1 MCKAGVL
8 QSTADAIQIFNIV
21 VQMGLEGIVI
31 VNPHVMYGTEKT
43 TPGERKTMFRS
54 QDGAQCGGG
63 ENQGTFFKLKQKI
76 VLPSTQVEKG
86 NQTNVD
92 KDGEKK
98 KEWEYTANV
107 AGEKVRFTDEQGWHI
122 WSADLK
128 YMERAEKETPW
139 PCKDG
144 YRHMHFSTDYDMSV
158 QVPAETKV
166 IEEMLAV
173 KDDAPGQKFFSIRD
187 MLEEVGNKMLNW
199 QDDEDRNKLLI
210 LIREVLGVVGD
221 KILNW
226 QDDEDRKKL
235 LGLSPSD
242 QLFNPRPFGLEPSA
256 KFDTVE
262 LTGLI
267 PQNSYIIRRMFIA
280 QNPYVLSTSSW
291 CL

>member
-1 MCKAGVL
+1 M
-8 QSTADAIQIFNIV
+8 
-21 VQMGLEGIVI
+21 
-31 VNPHVMYGTEKT
+31 
-43 TPGERKTMFRS
+43 
-54 QDGAQCGGG
+54 
-63 ENQGTFFKLKQKI
+63 KQKI
-76 VLPSTQVEKG
+76 VLPSTQVVKG

-98 KEWEYTANV
+98 EEWEYTANV